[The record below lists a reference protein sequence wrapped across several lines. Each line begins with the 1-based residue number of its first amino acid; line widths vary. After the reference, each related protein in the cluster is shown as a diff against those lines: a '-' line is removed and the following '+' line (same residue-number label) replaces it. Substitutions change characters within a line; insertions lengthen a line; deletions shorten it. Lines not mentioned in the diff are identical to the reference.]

1 MEGGPPCFRQDSSC
15 PVVLRIIPHEVFR
28 FSHTGLS
35 PPLVCFPKQF
45 CSPSVFLLHELAFQI
60 CPTTPYISLYMVW
73 ALPTSLAATMGI
85 SVDFFSC
92 RYLDGSLP
100 CVFLLY
106 TIWFMYRCLS
116 SRQTGYP
123 IRRPGDRGIL
133 APPPGFSQLITSFFA
148 WQLLGIL
155 RRPFFA

>member
-106 TIWFMYRCLS
+106 TIDSCIDVCHPDKRVTPFGDPGIV
-116 SRQTGYP
+116 GYW
-123 IRRPGDRGIL
+123 L
-133 APPPGFSQLITSFFA
+133 LPPAFRS
-148 WQLLGIL
+148 
-155 RRPFFA
+155 

>member
-1 MEGGPPCFRQDSSC
+1 
-15 PVVLRIIPHEVFR
+15 
-28 FSHTGLS
+28 
-35 PPLVCFPKQF
+35 
-45 CSPSVFLLHELAFQI
+45 
-60 CPTTPYISLYMVW
+60 MVW

-100 CVFLLY
+100 CVSLPC
-106 TIWFMYRCLS
+106 TIDSCIGSLS
-116 SRQTGYP
+116 SRQSGYP
-123 IRRPGDRGIL
+123 IRKSGDRGIL
-133 APPPGFSQLITSFFA
+133 APTPGFSQLITSFFA